1 METFCLSNR
10 ADKRE
15 LERWAAGMAFLALL
29 LNPIDESRVG
39 WATYASESN
48 LFFSKMFGA
57 SADIKFGLKP
67 RNLSLF

>member
-15 LERWAAGMAFLALL
+15 LERWAGMAFLALL
-29 LNPIDESRVG
+29 LHPTDESPVV
-39 WATYASESN
+39 WAAYASESN
-48 LFFSKMFGA
+48 LFFSNMYGA

-67 RNLSLF
+67 RNVSSL